1 MSGTQENNKLSLI
14 DTSLES
20 GVKKGS
26 ETFVNRALNSAID
39 FVVTRY
45 GEAQVVL
52 GTAFQRYLDNATHR
66 YNLIRTLATGTEPRS
81 IIGKN
86 NIYVNVGV
94 EHQGAVI
101 STATVEP
108 MLEISSNLL
117 IQGTGGA
124 GKSMLMRYLFLSTA
138 YKGNYIPVLLE
149 LRRISSQTVGEISIF
164 ELIYSCMKEYDIAL
178 PAEQFEYSLRSGKY
192 LFLFDG
198 FDEVKE
204 ILSAETAEAIQK
216 FSAKYPKNPCIIT
229 SRPSQHTTPL
239 ETFTT
244 IKSMPLNK
252 EQAVLLASKI
262 WTEDEKTREFCN
274 QLRNSLYDKHR
285 DFAENPLLLTMMFL
299 TFMRNN
305 SIPDHLA
312 DFYQKSYDALYSTH
326 DNQDKGYYRRDFK
339 TQSLDEN
346 QFRCLFSRFCFQT
359 YFKETYEFT
368 KTAILK
374 HINDSINKLGYINV
388 DAHAFLSDLRNIVC
402 MIIKDGDTYRFSHRT
417 FQSYFAA
424 CYTSQ
429 NLTDEQQKTLFRSVL
444 TNSSTAISNQDYFD
458 LLNQIEP
465 DRFAINAFEDKLKQ
479 IISEASSNPNPE
491 MYVMRLITNVVSI
504 GDYDGQETFFSR
516 VPMEPS
522 RIYNYNVLSL
532 FERYLIKPYRVPDY
546 QEKIELLKN
555 YNSISEDIYDE
566 IMYRFDQID
575 ETESIT
581 AAQKQEFYTIVCHLL
596 RIPTLIAGI
605 SSWLKHLEEKRAL
618 LAKPN
623 FIDEL

>member
-1 MSGTQENNKLSLI
+1 
-14 DTSLES
+14 
-20 GVKKGS
+20 
-26 ETFVNRALNSAID
+26 
-39 FVVTRY
+39 
-45 GEAQVVL
+45 
-52 GTAFQRYLDNATHR
+52 
-66 YNLIRTLATGTEPRS
+66 
-81 IIGKN
+81 
-86 NIYVNVGV
+86 
-94 EHQGAVI
+94 
-101 STATVEP
+101 
-108 MLEISSNLL
+108 
-117 IQGTGGA
+117 
-124 GKSMLMRYLFLSTA
+124 
-138 YKGNYIPVLLE
+138 
-149 LRRISSQTVGEISIF
+149 
-164 ELIYSCMKEYDIAL
+164 
-178 PAEQFEYSLRSGKY
+178 
-192 LFLFDG
+192 
-198 FDEVKE
+198 
-204 ILSAETAEAIQK
+204 
-216 FSAKYPKNPCIIT
+216 
-229 SRPSQHTTPL
+229 
-239 ETFTT
+239 
-244 IKSMPLNK
+244 
-252 EQAVLLASKI
+252 
-262 WTEDEKTREFCN
+262 
-274 QLRNSLYDKHR
+274 
-285 DFAENPLLLTMMFL
+285 
-299 TFMRNN
+299 
-305 SIPDHLA
+305 
-312 DFYQKSYDALYSTH
+312 
-326 DNQDKGYYRRDFK
+326 
-339 TQSLDEN
+339 
-346 QFRCLFSRFCFQT
+346 
-359 YFKETYEFT
+359 
-368 KTAILK
+368 
-374 HINDSINKLGYINV
+374 
-388 DAHAFLSDLRNIVC
+388 LRNIVC